1 MADNPTKEALY
12 ELLDYLEQVE
22 TKCGAL
28 MAFFRANGT
37 ITDDAIA
44 PYLKQADDATDV
56 KSRAI
61 RARFDYL
68 FDTEDTVTP
77 ATDANPQPPQERPR
91 EESASRT
98 EGSAKSPEPADAHPQ
113 ESEPEQK
120 PEAA

>member
-1 MADNPTKEALY
+1 MADNPTKDALY

-22 TKCGAL
+22 TRCGAL

-68 FDTEDTVTP
+68 LDGEETTTS
-77 ATDANPQPPQERPR
+77 ATDANPQPPHKRP
-91 EESASRT
+91 T
-98 EGSAKSPEPADAHPQ
+98 EDAHPQ
-113 ESEPEQK
+113 NSEPEQK